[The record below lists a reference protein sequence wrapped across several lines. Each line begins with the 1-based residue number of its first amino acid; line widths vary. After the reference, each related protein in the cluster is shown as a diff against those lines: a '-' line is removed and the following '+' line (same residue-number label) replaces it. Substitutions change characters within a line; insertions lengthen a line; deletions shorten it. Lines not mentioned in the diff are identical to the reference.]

1 MPTLEESA
9 LNGDLFRPRSHSPN
23 RSISTNSD
31 NAPDTDDELASG
43 ISTPSSPLTSGGR
56 PTTGAGFNADEASSG
71 RTGVKGVLADKK
83 SSSSVNQAQRTA
95 AAGEYAVEVERRKI
109 VAMTIHEEE
118 AARAA
123 DKARSEGGD
132 EEEGDNEVRKW
143 RKARKEE
150 LRRNREGTG
159 DADGGSAG
167 HAALVEGVV
176 KRGGLREVGK
186 EGFVSAVERPGWVVI
201 LIYEPVSHS

>member
-1 MPTLEESA
+1 
-9 LNGDLFRPRSHSPN
+9 
-23 RSISTNSD
+23 
-31 NAPDTDDELASG
+31 
-43 ISTPSSPLTSGGR
+43 
-56 PTTGAGFNADEASSG
+56 
-71 RTGVKGVLADKK
+71 
-83 SSSSVNQAQRTA
+83 
-95 AAGEYAVEVERRKI
+95 VERRKI

-132 EEEGDNEVRKW
+132 EGEGDNEVRKW

-150 LRRNREGTG
+150 LRRTREGTG

-176 KRGGLREVGK
+176 KRGGLRAVGK